1 MKIVHLVLSDVF
13 AGIEQHVN
21 ELSLEQQL
29 HEDVE
34 IICNKEISKGFD
46 LKKVISINNFNRRS
60 PFGIIKLLLLITK
73 KNADI
78 IHTHGSKTTSIINM
92 IKKFIKVNHVTTL
105 HGIKKNTNPYKKAN
119 KVIAVSDSAQKS
131 LDIKC
136 EVIKNW
142 WSPNLPNHIDNKK
155 EYALAIGRLEKV
167 KGFDLL
173 IESWVGIGSN
183 LVIVGS
189 GKEYKNLSNLIKLHS
204 LESKI
209 SIVDDV
215 PFGELIEYY
224 SNASILIV
232 SSRNEG
238 GPRVALEA
246 LRLKVPVIST
256 DVGHMKEIL
265 PVELLAVPDDL
276 NSLKEL
282 VHRYVGN
289 ESMNQD
295 SIYKYVT
302 EEYSIKAQSKKVH
315 QVYKDL
321 LVS

>member
-1 MKIVHLVLSDVF
+1 MKIVHLVLSNVF

-21 ELSLEQQL
+21 ELSLEQQFQ
-29 HEDVE
+29 EDVV
-34 IICNKEISKGFD
+34 IICNKEISKEFD
-46 LKKVISINNFNRRS
+46 LKNVITINNFNRRS
-60 PFGIIKLLLLITK
+60 PLGIIKLLFLIK
-73 KNADI
+73 KINSDI
-78 IHTHGSKTTSIINM
+78 LHTHGSKTTSVINI
-92 IKKFIKVNHVTTL
+92 IKKFIKVNHVATL
-105 HGIKKNTNPYKKAN
+105 HGIKNNTNPYKKAN
-119 KVIAVSDSAQKS
+119 KVIAVSGSAQKS
-131 LDIKC
+131 LDIES

-142 WSPNLPNHIDNKK
+142 WSPNLPNYIDNKK

-173 IESWVGIGSN
+173 IESWVGVESSLI
-183 LVIVGS
+183 IVGS

-204 LESKI
+204 LENKI

-265 PVELLAVPDDL
+265 PVELLAAPDDL

-295 SIYKYVT
+295 SIYKYVD
-302 EEYSIKAQSKKVH
+302 EEYSIKTQSKKVH

>member
-1 MKIVHLVLSDVF
+1 MLNKNIPDSTYISNWFNPSHTGERSSRS
-13 AGIEQHVN
+13 GP
-21 ELSLEQQL
+21 
-29 HEDVE
+29 
-34 IICNKEISKGFD
+34 II
-46 LKKVISINNFNRRS
+46 
-60 PFGIIKLLLLITK
+60 
-73 KNADI
+73 
-78 IHTHGSKTTSIINM
+78 
-92 IKKFIKVNHVTTL
+92 
-105 HGIKKNTNPYKKAN
+105 
-119 KVIAVSDSAQKS
+119 
-131 LDIKC
+131 
-136 EVIKNW
+136 
-142 WSPNLPNHIDNKK
+142 
-155 EYALAIGRLEKV
+155 AIGRLEKV

-173 IESWVGIGSN
+173 IESWVGVESSLI
-183 LVIVGS
+183 IVGS

-204 LESKI
+204 LENKI

-215 PFGELIEYY
+215 PFGELIKYY

-289 ESMNQD
+289 ASMNQD

-302 EEYSIKAQSKKVH
+302 E
-315 QVYKDL
+315 
-321 LVS
+321 

>member
-1 MKIVHLVLSDVF
+1 M
-13 AGIEQHVN
+13 
-21 ELSLEQQL
+21 
-29 HEDVE
+29 
-34 IICNKEISKGFD
+34 
-46 LKKVISINNFNRRS
+46 
-60 PFGIIKLLLLITK
+60 
-73 KNADI
+73 
-78 IHTHGSKTTSIINM
+78 
-92 IKKFIKVNHVTTL
+92 
-105 HGIKKNTNPYKKAN
+105 YKRQ
-119 KVIAVSDSAQKS
+119 AVSGSAQNS
-131 LDIKC
+131 LDIES

-142 WSPNLPNHIDNKK
+142 WSPNLPNYIDNKK

-173 IESWVGIGSN
+173 IESWVGVESSLI
-183 LVIVGS
+183 IVGS

-204 LESKI
+204 LENKI

-265 PVELLAVPDDL
+265 PVELLAAPDDL

-295 SIYKYVT
+295 SIYKYVD
-302 EEYSIKAQSKKVH
+302 EEYSIKTQSKKVH